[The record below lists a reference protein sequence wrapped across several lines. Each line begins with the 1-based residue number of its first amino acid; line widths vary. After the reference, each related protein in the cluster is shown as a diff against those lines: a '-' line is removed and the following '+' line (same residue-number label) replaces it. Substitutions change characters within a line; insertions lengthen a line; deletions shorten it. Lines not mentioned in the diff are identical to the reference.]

1 MNSFGFMTFLYFSE
15 AFDFGL
21 AVLMGHH
28 HMTQPRLGHIYVR
41 VFGCSGRCL
50 DPFRRSEVHRGA

>member
-41 VFGCSGRCL
+41 VFG
-50 DPFRRSEVHRGA
+50 